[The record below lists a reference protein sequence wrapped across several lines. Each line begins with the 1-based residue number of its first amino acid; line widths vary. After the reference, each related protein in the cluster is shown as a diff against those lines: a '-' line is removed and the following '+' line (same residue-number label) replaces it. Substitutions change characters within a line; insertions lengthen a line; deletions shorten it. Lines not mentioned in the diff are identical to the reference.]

1 MNKCPVCKT
10 EDIELVDS
18 SENITYS
25 SPELKSECSVWEQ
38 YDCLK
43 CGVLLE
49 VEDGT
54 ISVKK
59 TVGLEYKT
67 VLRYSTDWERKIEE
81 SFNHA

>member
-1 MNKCPVCKT
+1 MNKCPVCKS

-25 SPELKSECSVWEQ
+25 SPKLKSECSVWEQ

-49 VEDGT
+49 VEDET

-81 SFNHA
+81 SYNYV